1 MVKIV
6 GVKFMDGG
14 RIYFFSPGNL
24 NIKLNNYVIVET
36 ERGTQFGK
44 VVSGIEEVNEDK
56 VFLPL
61 KDVIR
66 IATKQD
72 LITNER
78 NVKDANKALNF
89 AEKEVQRLKIPMKL
103 YEASYTFDRKKLNF
117 KFIADERV
125 DFRDLAKSLAAKYH
139 TRSELRQ
146 IGVRDKAK
154 EFGGLGPCGRP
165 LCCSEFLTN
174 FDSVTIN
181 MAKNQGLALNPN
193 KINGVCGRLLCCL
206 GYEDETYS
214 KLKKGM
220 PKIGGSVD
228 VDGKVGRVCELN
240 ILKKTYKV
248 RFEDSTYIEV
258 EVTDGSN

>member
-14 RIYFFSPGNL
+14 RTYFFSPGKF
-24 NIKLNNYVIVET
+24 NIKLNDYVIVET

-44 VVSGIEEVNEDK
+44 VVSGIEEASEDK

-66 IATKQD
+66 IATNQD

-78 NVKDANKALNF
+78 NIKDANKALSF
-89 AEKEVQRLKIPMKL
+89 AEKEVLRLKIPMKL

-139 TRSELRQ
+139 TRIELRQ

-181 MAKNQGLALNPN
+181 MAKNQGLALNPS
-193 KINGVCGRLLCCL
+193 KINGACGRLLCCL
-206 GYEDETYS
+206 SYEDETYS

-220 PKIGGSVD
+220 PKIGESVNI
-228 VDGKVGRVCELN
+228 DGKTGKVCELN
-240 ILKKTYKV
+240 VLKKTYKIK
-248 RFEDSTYIEV
+248 FEDLNYTEV
-258 EVTDGSN
+258 ELENGSN